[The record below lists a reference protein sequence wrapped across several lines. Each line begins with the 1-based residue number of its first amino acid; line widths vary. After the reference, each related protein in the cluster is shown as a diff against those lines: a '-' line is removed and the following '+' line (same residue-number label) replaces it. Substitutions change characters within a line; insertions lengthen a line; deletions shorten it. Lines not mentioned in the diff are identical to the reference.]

1 MTRVG
6 PFSWKDLNALI
17 RKSFWLLLMLAVLPF
32 AQVASAHRV
41 ALIFGTEEYI
51 NLPSLNTPIG
61 DAELIATTVSELGFT
76 DIRIVRNATKDE
88 MRKELEAF
96 QDRSDG
102 AEVALIY
109 FVGHGVQI
117 TKDQQREPR
126 AAPAITGPLSPE
138 AIPGRTTWKYLS
150 GAPEDGLTGFLAA
163 SDWNGKSSDL
173 IAVANLVNAVRRA
186 KRPVIVV
193 DACRSELLDVGGTVI
208 AENLSTRLATSW
220 LWYPMSLEQLV
231 YISSTSNGEPSY
243 DPSGPNSAFGSVF
256 ATLIKEKSA
265 RDATF
270 ADSLSENVNVQTNG
284 WQTPFV
290 FSNID
295 GIGNPLKTTDDLPP
309 TAAST
314 RVTFSG
320 ETILEPLTDA
330 KFDKDGKLIFATN
343 GKIVDLEGKVL
354 FRAPGLSAISRDGS
368 QALLSA
374 RGGVRILTLS
384 SGKRSAV
391 LPISSGYRAS
401 DFAGHGELAVVLEG
415 NILTG
420 IGSLFSKG
428 YKSEVEDRGEIT
440 AIAIPHFGNGSPQ
453 LNTAVFGTSFGA
465 ICLYEPPSSQAV
477 QCQAGQSR
485 IMSIRANPRG
495 GSIVVLTASGRVQ
508 LRSLN
513 GLQHVADFRL
523 PKDLWPLNA
532 AFSADGQILIVSAD
546 DKAFLFSAV
555 TTAMLAEVRLKKSEQ
570 PMLRLSPDATKLA
583 AAYESGEVYLWNI
596 SYSR

>member
-1 MTRVG
+1 
-6 PFSWKDLNALI
+6 
-17 RKSFWLLLMLAVLPF
+17 MLAVLPF
-32 AQVASAHRV
+32 AQDASADRV
-41 ALIFGTEEYI
+41 ALIFGTNEYI
-51 NLPSLNTPIG
+51 NLPSLGTPIS
-61 DAELIATTVSELGFT
+61 DAELIAKTVSELGFT
-76 DIRIVRNATKDE
+76 DIRIVRNATKNE
-88 MRKELEAF
+88 MREELEAF
-96 QDRSDG
+96 QDRSAG
-102 AEVALIY
+102 AEVALVY

-117 TKDQQREPR
+117 SRDQPR
-126 AAPAITGPLSPE
+126 LPGSAPTTSGVLTPK
-138 AIPGRTTWKYLS
+138 AIPGATTWENLNE
-150 GAPEDGLTGFLAA
+150 APEDGFTGLLAA
-163 SDWNGKSSDL
+163 SDWNGEPIDL
-173 IAVANLVNAVRRA
+173 IAAANLVNAARRA
-186 KRPVIVV
+186 KRTVIVV
-193 DACRSELLDVGGTVI
+193 DACRSELLHVGGTVV

-231 YISSTSNGEPSY
+231 YISSTSNGDPSH

-256 ATLIKEKSA
+256 ATLVKENSA

-270 ADSLSENVNVQTNG
+270 ADSLIENVIVQTKG
-284 WQTPFV
+284 FQTPFV

-320 ETILEPLTDA
+320 ETILAPLTDA
-330 KFDKDGKLIFATN
+330 KFGKDGRLIFATN

-368 QALLSA
+368 QALVSA
-374 RGGVRILTLS
+374 REGVRILTFS
-384 SGKRSAV
+384 SRKRSAV

-415 NILTG
+415 NVLTG
-420 IGSLFSKG
+420 LNSLFPKG
-428 YKSEVEDRGEIT
+428 YKSEVDDRGQIT
-440 AIAIPHFGNGSPQ
+440 AIAIPHSDDGLPQ

-465 ICLYEPPSSQAV
+465 ICLYEPPSFQAV
-477 QCQAGQSR
+477 QCQPGQSR
-485 IMSIRANPRG
+485 VMSIRANPRG
-495 GSIVVLTASGRVQ
+495 GNIVVLTASGRVQ

-513 GLQHVADFRL
+513 GLHHVADFRL

-532 AFSADGQILIVSAD
+532 AFSADGRILVVSAD

-555 TTAMLAEVRLKKSEQ
+555 TTDMLAEVRLKKSEQ